1 MWCARY
7 MFIMKSRNNS
17 LLQAGRFAI
26 VGLVATAVHISILWV
41 LINLFAIQVFFAN
54 LTAFIIAFL
63 VSFSGHYLWTF
74 KSSLEFYKAV
84 IRFLLISLSGFL
96 LNNIILITLLKKAWF
111 SNTTAATLAVI
122 IVPAITFIASKL
134 WGFKNATQE

>member
-1 MWCARY
+1 
-7 MFIMKSRNNS
+7 MKSRNNS

-41 LINLFAIQVFFAN
+41 LINLFATQVFFAN

>member
-1 MWCARY
+1 
-7 MFIMKSRNNS
+7 MKSRNNS